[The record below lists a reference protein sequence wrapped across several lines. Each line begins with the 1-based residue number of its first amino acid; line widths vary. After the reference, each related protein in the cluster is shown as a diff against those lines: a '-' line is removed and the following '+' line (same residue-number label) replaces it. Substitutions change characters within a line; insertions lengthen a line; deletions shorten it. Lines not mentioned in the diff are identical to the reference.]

1 MPHKLSLVVALVY
14 GTWHFLSCPLKE
26 KLDHNLYLREFVII
40 NGTRIDPNQK
50 LKAKALLKKYVDVG
64 NVDYARHPEKVPH
77 TERQKAVIEA
87 CTHAWDGYRKSG
99 TFI

>member
-1 MPHKLSLVVALVY
+1 MIVIFSIVAFTQVTKYFSFKSLKK
-14 GTWHFLSCPLKE
+14 SSSQ
-26 KLDHNLYLREFVII
+26 NLNLREFVII

-50 LKAKALLKKYVDVG
+50 LKEKALLKKYVDVG

-99 TFI
+99 IFI